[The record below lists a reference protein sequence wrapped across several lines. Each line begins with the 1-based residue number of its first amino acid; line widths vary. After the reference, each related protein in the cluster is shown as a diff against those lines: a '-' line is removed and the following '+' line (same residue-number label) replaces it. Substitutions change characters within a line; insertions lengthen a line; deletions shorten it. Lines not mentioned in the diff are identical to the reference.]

1 MGNTVF
7 REKTMDKISSPE
19 QLTDYLRV
27 TNPGIWVI
35 LASVVLLL
43 GALLAW
49 SAVGTLETTADAKA
63 IIQDHTAQV
72 VTVGTE
78 SGEVRTGMPLRIASR
93 EYIISNTDTDEYGRT
108 VASAETDLP
117 DGAYDAEIVVEQI
130 RPIEFLLKGR

>member
-35 LASVVLLL
+35 LAAVVLLL